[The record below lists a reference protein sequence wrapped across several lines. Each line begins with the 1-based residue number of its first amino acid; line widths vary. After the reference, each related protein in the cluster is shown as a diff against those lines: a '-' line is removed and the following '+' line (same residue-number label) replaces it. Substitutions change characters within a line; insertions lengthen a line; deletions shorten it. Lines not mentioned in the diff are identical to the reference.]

1 MSDNPQPQDGH
12 YDETPG
18 AREKDA
24 APGQTVEQYF
34 KDLLEKYRDEITAM
48 LAAGLTWS
56 RFMNSCLAA
65 MRRDPSFLEGT
76 TTRSVITALIQSAQ
90 DGLVPDGKEGVIT
103 PYKNKRSGK
112 REAKWNPMT
121 QGLRKRARETDHMII
136 DAQVVHEKDV
146 YKRTQGDNPSIIHEP
161 ADHLPDRGPMS
172 LVYAIFKR
180 EDGNI
185 LHREVM
191 NRKQVMDVKGQ
202 SSQEDSLMWTK
213 FETEA
218 WRKSVIRRGI
228 KTVPI
233 SDALMQVVSRDDD
246 AFVFDHERAE
256 LPAPTKRQPPPAP
269 KALEQTQPITLEV
282 PDAKKGEPVPAAGQ
296 TVEVVRHEESRTIS
310 QDPSVGAAEA
320 EYQDFVKEA
329 YKELGECLNESAVE
343 EIRERV
349 LKDLKAGDIQAWK
362 DACADRAAEV
372 FKGGKKK

>member
-1 MSDNPQPQDGH
+1 MSAAPAREDH
-12 YDETPG
+12 YDDTPG
-18 AREKDA
+18 AREKGA
-24 APGQTVEQYF
+24 VPLQTVEQYF
-34 KDLLEKYRDEITAM
+34 KGLLDEYRDEITAM

-121 QGLRKRARETDHMII
+121 QGLRKRARETDQMII

-146 YKRTQGDNPSIIHEP
+146 YRRTQGDNPSIIHEP

-246 AFVFDHERAE
+246 AFVFDQTHETPK
-256 LPAPTKRQPPPAP
+256 PALVPPPAP
-269 KALEQTQPITLEV
+269 KLESKPAVTLDV
-282 PDAKKGEPVPAAGQ
+282 PVHQEPVPISEADERALDRASVREMSGASAEIDELADW
-296 TVEVVRHEESRTIS
+296 VEDRITESRT
-310 QDPSVGAAEA
+310 AASMA
-320 EYQDFVKEA
+320 LLDAMDDQVVKELDGAGRDELRTRWNMA
-329 YKELGECLNESAVE
+329 YGARRAVLTE
-343 EIRERV
+343 
-349 LKDLKAGDIQAWK
+349 
-362 DACADRAAEV
+362 
-372 FKGGKKK
+372 KKK